1 MANFKSGYSASGV
14 LSTLEM
20 ELTETHAKKGILT
33 HDLAYAL
40 KKFEGQDVTISISVK
55 EEIEPKVVG

>member
-1 MANFKSGYSASGV
+1 MAKFKTGYQANGV
-14 LSTLEM
+14 LTTANL

-40 KKFEGQDVTISISVK
+40 GKFEGQDITISISVK
-55 EEIEPKVVG
+55 EEVAPKEVG